1 MKIFCGFNQ
10 FSFSGSWKPEK
21 GFKLETKPSSYPVWA
36 GTVVLHSGTTLE
48 YKYTILRAGEVIWEN
63 GPVNRSIKTGTEMI
77 VVNDGWFNGIRVD
90 VQTAPLPAQDAL
102 AAANNGQVLLL
113 KLNQV
118 LESV

>member
-1 MKIFCGFNQ
+1 M
-10 FSFSGSWKPEK
+10 
-21 GFKLETKPSSYPVWA
+21 WA
-36 GTVVLHSGTTLE
+36 GTVVLHSGTALE

-102 AAANNGQVLLL
+102 AAVNTGQVKKIEHPRLI
-113 KLNQV
+113 
-118 LESV
+118 

>member
-1 MKIFCGFNQ
+1 M
-10 FSFSGSWKPEK
+10 
-21 GFKLETKPSSYPVWA
+21 
-36 GTVVLHSGTTLE
+36 HSGTALE

-102 AAANNGQVLLL
+102 AAVNSGQVLYFFKSSVLNTHFPLL
-113 KLNQV
+113 LT
-118 LESV
+118 

>member
-1 MKIFCGFNQ
+1 MQIASFVLPLNF
-10 FSFSGSWKPEK
+10 FSSRFFRAGSWKPEK
-21 GFKLETKPSSYPVWA
+21 GCKLETKASSYPMWA

-102 AAANNGQVLLL
+102 AAVNNGQV
-113 KLNQV
+113 KLIDI
-118 LESV
+118 